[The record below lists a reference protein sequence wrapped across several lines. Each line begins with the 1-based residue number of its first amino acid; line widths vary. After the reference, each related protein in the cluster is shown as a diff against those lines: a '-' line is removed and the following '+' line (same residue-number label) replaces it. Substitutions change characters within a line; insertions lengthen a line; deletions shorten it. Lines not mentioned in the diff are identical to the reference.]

1 MVLSDEKNIHMLEHE
16 LFKLSLE
23 RKGLMKRIDA
33 IDEEIFSIRKECR
46 EIKGREVK
54 EDEPK

>member
-1 MVLSDEKNIHMLEHE
+1 MLEHE